1 MERVQGILAH
11 PDFEIYL
18 KLNEKQEV
26 NREFC
31 CHQLQHALDVARIY
45 YILCLEAGKMD
56 SLTELQDMSM
66 EKIKELVYGIALLHD
81 IGRWKQY
88 LDHNLDHAEESA
100 VLAKPILKDCGFS
113 TNEIEIAL
121 KAIRA
126 HRDTNAYGLGKILY
140 RADKL
145 SRDCKHCQA
154 RDKCYKLDSMET
166 KENIIY

>member
-1 MERVQGILAH
+1 MERVQAILSH

-18 KLNEKQEV
+18 KLNEKQEI

-45 YILCLEAGKMD
+45 YILCLEADKMGV
-56 SLTELQDMSM
+56 LPELKDMSM
-66 EKIKELVYGIALLHD
+66 EQIKELVYAVALLHD

-100 VLAKPILKDCGFS
+100 ILAKPVLQDSGFLS
-113 TNEIEIAL
+113 HEIDIAL
-121 KAIRA
+121 EAIRA
-126 HRDTNAYGLGKILY
+126 HRDSYAHGLGKILY

-145 SRDCKHCQA
+145 SRNCKNCKV
-154 RDKCYKLDSMET
+154 RYKCNKLDKMET
-166 KENIIY
+166 RENILY